1 MTTINNWYIFN
12 GVKGVIAD
20 MDNEKFA
27 GIKPV
32 ARDGMVGFYAL
43 TDIEEKEITDN
54 DCLLEYYD
62 SYEKKNPVNIH
73 EELVINQVVNVEN
86 KQCLYCGFINKT
98 LFENDLYERMMCTVT
113 DDTYDWTSELTRL
126 KDYAQYLHDR
136 NLKNVKEMVENR
148 WNEYCD
154 SYSALNV
161 QFVEKKTF
169 DEVWNIIN
177 DNND

>member
-1 MTTINNWYIFN
+1 MTNINNWYIFN

-113 DDTYDWTSELTRL
+113 DDTYEWISALTTL
-126 KDYAQYLHDR
+126 IYLAQSNSNRAD
-136 NLKNVKEMVENR
+136 VKELVEAK
-148 WNEYCD
+148 WQELCD
-154 SYSALNV
+154 SYGVLDT
-161 QFVEKKTF
+161 QYVEKMTF
-169 DEVWNIIN
+169 EEVWAIIEQN
-177 DNND
+177 L

>member
-20 MDNEKFA
+20 MDNEKFS

-43 TDIEEKEITDN
+43 TDIEDKGITDN

-62 SYEKKNPVNIH
+62 SYNKKNPVNIH
-73 EELVINQVVNVEN
+73 EELVDNQVVDVEN
-86 KQCLYCGFINKT
+86 KQCLYCGFVNKT

-113 DDTYDWTSELTRL
+113 DDTYDWMSEVTKLIFF
-126 KDYAQYLHDR
+126 AQTNSSRAD
-136 NLKNVKEMVENR
+136 VKELVEAKWQER
-148 WNEYCD
+148 CE
-154 SYSALNV
+154 SYSVLDT
-161 QFVEKKTF
+161 QFIEKMTF
-169 DEVWNIIN
+169 EEVWNIIEQ
-177 DNND
+177 DL

>member
-1 MTTINNWYIFN
+1 MTTLNNWYIFN
-12 GVKGVIAD
+12 EVKGVIAD

-32 ARDGMVGFYAL
+32 ATNGNFGFYQL
-43 TDIEEKEITDN
+43 SSIEGKDITDN
-54 DCLLEYYD
+54 DCALEYYD
-62 SYEKKNPVNIH
+62 SYEPTPVNIH
-73 EELVINQVVNVEN
+73 EEIVSQQVVNIEN
-86 KQCLYCGFINKT
+86 SQRLIDCFVNKDLY
-98 LFENDLYERMMCTVT
+98 EEDLYERMMCTVT

-126 KDYAQYLHDR
+126 KDYAQYLRDR
-136 NLKNVKEMVENR
+136 NLQNVKEMVENR

>member
-62 SYEKKNPVNIH
+62 SYNKKNPVNIH

-113 DDTYDWTSELTRL
+113 DDTYEWISAVTTLIYL
-126 KDYAQYLHDR
+126 AQSNSNRAD
-136 NLKNVKEMVENR
+136 VKELVEAK
-148 WNEYCD
+148 WQELCD
-154 SYSALNV
+154 SYSALDT
-161 QFVEKKTF
+161 QYVEKMTF
-169 DEVWNIIN
+169 EEVWAIIEQN
-177 DNND
+177 L

>member
-32 ARDGMVGFYAL
+32 ARAGMVGFYAL

-62 SYEKKNPVNIH
+62 SYNKKNPVNIH

-113 DDTYDWTSELTRL
+113 DDTYEWISAVKTLIYL
-126 KDYAQYLHDR
+126 AQSNSNRAD
-136 NLKNVKEMVENR
+136 VKELVEAK
-148 WNEYCD
+148 WQELCD
-154 SYSALNV
+154 SYSVLDT
-161 QFVEKKTF
+161 QYVEKMTF
-169 DEVWNIIN
+169 EEVWAIIEQN
-177 DNND
+177 L

>member
-126 KDYAQYLHDR
+126 KDYAQYLRDR
-136 NLKNVKEMVENR
+136 NLQNVKEMVENR

>member
-20 MDNEKFA
+20 TDNDKFA

-43 TDIEEKEITDN
+43 TDIEDKDITDN

-62 SYEKKNPVNIH
+62 SYNKKNPVNIH

-86 KQCLYCGFINKT
+86 KQCLYRGFINKT

-126 KDYAQYLHDR
+126 KDYTQYLRDR
-136 NLKNVKEMVENR
+136 NLQNVKEMVENR

-161 QFVEKKTF
+161 QFVDKKTF
-169 DEVWNIIN
+169 DEVWNIID

>member
-1 MTTINNWYIFN
+1 MATINNWYIFN

-43 TDIEEKEITDN
+43 TDIEDKEITDN

-86 KQCLYCGFINKT
+86 KQRLYCGFINKT

-113 DDTYDWTSELTRL
+113 DDTYEWISAVTTLIFL
-126 KDYAQYLHDR
+126 AQSNSNRSD
-136 NLKNVKEMVENR
+136 VKELVEAR
-148 WNEYCD
+148 WQALCD
-154 SYSALNV
+154 SYSVLDT
-161 QFVEKKTF
+161 QYVEKMTF
-169 DEVWNIIN
+169 EDVWEIIEQN
-177 DNND
+177 L

>member
-43 TDIEEKEITDN
+43 TDIEDKDITDN

-126 KDYAQYLHDR
+126 KYYAQYLRER
-136 NLKNVKEMVENR
+136 NLQNVKEMVENR

-161 QFVEKKTF
+161 QFFEKKTF
-169 DEVWNIIN
+169 DEIWAIIEQ
-177 DNND
+177 DL

>member
-27 GIKPV
+27 GVKPV

-43 TDIEEKEITDN
+43 TDIEDKEITDN

-62 SYEKKNPVNIH
+62 SYNKKNPVNIH

-86 KQCLYCGFINKT
+86 KQRLYCGFINKT

-113 DDTYDWTSELTRL
+113 DDTHEWISAVTTLIYL
-126 KDYAQYLHDR
+126 AQSNSNRAD
-136 NLKNVKEMVENR
+136 VKELVEAR
-148 WNEYCD
+148 WQALCD
-154 SYSALNV
+154 SYSVLDT
-161 QFVEKKTF
+161 QYVEKMTF
-169 DEVWNIIN
+169 EEVWAIIEQN
-177 DNND
+177 L

>member
-54 DCLLEYYD
+54 A
-62 SYEKKNPVNIH
+62 SSNI
-73 EELVINQVVNVEN
+73 
-86 KQCLYCGFINKT
+86 T
-98 LFENDLYERMMCTVT
+98 TVT
-113 DDTYDWTSELTRL
+113 SLPPSTST
-126 KDYAQYLHDR
+126 
-136 NLKNVKEMVENR
+136 
-148 WNEYCD
+148 
-154 SYSALNV
+154 
-161 QFVEKKTF
+161 KKS
-169 DEVWNIIN
+169 
-177 DNND
+177 